1 MNNNKL
7 HNKNSAI
14 FIAAIL
20 VAGVIAISSP
30 FSAYAQQYEQDY
42 QQDYMSSD
50 YPSDPGMAEDN
61 QPLKSKN

>member
-42 QQDYMSSD
+42 QQDYD
-50 YPSDPGMAEDN
+50 VFLLPIRPRNG
-61 QPLKSKN
+61 